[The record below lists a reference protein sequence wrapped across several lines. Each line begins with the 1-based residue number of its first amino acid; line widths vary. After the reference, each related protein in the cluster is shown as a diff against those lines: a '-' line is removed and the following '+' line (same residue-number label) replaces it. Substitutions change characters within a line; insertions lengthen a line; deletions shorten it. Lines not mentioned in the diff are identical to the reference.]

1 MSCTTSTIKSTGPE
15 IPLRDMLI
23 RLLCTKTEVAT
34 IISPRDLVPDGDPT
48 IDNVMFERLEDIAIT
63 DLAYDKAEHSIVFSD
78 SDGIDYILRNDRNL
92 RTALLSISQSNRNS
106 SGQKGVFKIQRRHG
120 K

>member
-1 MSCTTSTIKSTGPE
+1 MSCTTSMIKSTGPE
-15 IPLRDMLI
+15 IPLQDMLI

-34 IISPRDLVPDGDPT
+34 IIIPRDLVPDGDPT
-48 IDNVMFERLEDIAIT
+48 IDNVMFEHLEDIAIT

-78 SDGIDYILRNDRNL
+78 SDGIDYILQNDRNL

-106 SGQKGVFKIQRRHG
+106 SGQKGVFKIQWRHG